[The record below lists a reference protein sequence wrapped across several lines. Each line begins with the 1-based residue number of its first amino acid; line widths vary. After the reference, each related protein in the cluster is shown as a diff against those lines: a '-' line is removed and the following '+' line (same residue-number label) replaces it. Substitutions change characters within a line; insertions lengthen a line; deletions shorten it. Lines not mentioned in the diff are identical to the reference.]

1 MLVEGKGAVEK
12 GYEGG
17 MSVRT
22 SQHLDHWISESLTI
36 LETSGLL

>member
-1 MLVEGKGAVEK
+1 MLVESKQAVGK

-17 MSVRT
+17 MSVRA
-22 SQHLDHWISESLTI
+22 SQYLDHWISESLPS